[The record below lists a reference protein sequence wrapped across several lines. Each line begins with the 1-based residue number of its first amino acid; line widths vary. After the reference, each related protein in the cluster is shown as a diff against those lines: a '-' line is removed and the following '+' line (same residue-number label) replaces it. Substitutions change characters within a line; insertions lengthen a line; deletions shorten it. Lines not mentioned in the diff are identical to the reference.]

1 MRPKLVAIKVSGGH
15 LIPVIMRASSRGR
28 RRRDFE
34 ASIIIRATIAVGPS
48 RPGCTGPLSF
58 PGFDVGLAVR
68 GALEDAGRG
77 TDLWFRRLQDRLAG
91 GSGPGGE
98 GLAEVTVVGVFGG
111 NHQARARIRDVLP
124 GGQGEL
130 GATGVGGGRWF
141 GRTERGEPLAR
152 MPTAQFGVGGH
163 ARWRWARVAASQ
175 SARSAITLANTRS
188 RSR

>member
-77 TDLWFRRLQDRLAG
+77 RICG
-91 GSGPGGE
+91 
-98 GLAEVTVVGVFGG
+98 FGG
-111 NHQARARIRDVLP
+111 CRIASREEPV
-124 GGQGEL
+124 Q
-130 GATGVGGGRWF
+130 VGK
-141 GRTERGEPLAR
+141 A
-152 MPTAQFGVGGH
+152 
-163 ARWRWARVAASQ
+163 
-175 SARSAITLANTRS
+175 
-188 RSR
+188 